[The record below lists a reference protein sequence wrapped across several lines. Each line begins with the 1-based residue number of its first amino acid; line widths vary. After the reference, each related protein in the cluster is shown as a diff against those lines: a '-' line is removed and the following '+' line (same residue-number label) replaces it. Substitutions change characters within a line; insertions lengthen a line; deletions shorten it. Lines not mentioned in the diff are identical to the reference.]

1 MNKMCRTN
9 TQSGRSMIEML
20 GVLAIIGV
28 LSVGGIAGYSKAM
41 SKFKINKSIDQ
52 ISQIVNNIRTL
63 YAGHTTYAGLN
74 NKTAIKMGVIPDELG
89 TDYTSGILTNTYNG
103 NVYVGAVEYKTIIP
117 GNKAFMVVY
126 RGLPYDVCIA
136 LATHDWGGNETT
148 GLIGIH
154 AMAVSSYLTATV
166 DGITSQ
172 PDSFKH
178 NICRGSRYVNNVVAC
193 SGGDV
198 LGLPMSVV
206 AASDGCRNCRK
217 NNSCTVAWKYF

>member
-1 MNKMCRTN
+1 MNKMCRT
-9 TQSGRSMIEML
+9 TIQDGRSMIEML

-41 SKFKINKSIDQ
+41 SKFKINKSIEQ

-63 YAGHTTYAGLN
+63 YANHTTYAGLN
-74 NKTAIKMGVIPDELG
+74 NKMAIKMGVIPDELG
-89 TDYTSGILTNTYNG
+89 TDGTSGVLTNVYNG
-103 NVYVGAVEYKTIIP
+103 NVYVGAVEYNSTIP
-117 GNKAFMVVY
+117 GNRAFIVAY

-136 LATHDWGGNETT
+136 LATHDWGGKEST

-154 AMAVSSYLTATV
+154 AMAVSSYFTATT

-172 PDSFKH
+172 AETLLHIK
-178 NICRGSRYVNNVVAC
+178 CRGSRYINNVVAC

-198 LGLPMSVV
+198 LGLPMNVA
-206 AASDGCRNCRK
+206 AASDGCSRCRK